1 MLCAAAGLV
10 VRELPARDGL
20 AKGILVAGAAIADE
34 LLDLVA

>member
-1 MLCAAAGLV
+1 MLCAAAGLS

-20 AKGILVAGAAIADE
+20 AAGILVAGPAIAEE